1 MDGPPGSCRVASGT
15 WIYRRIY
22 IFGRYIDGRNLR
34 RNIGGIAG
42 RCGIAGLC
50 IANPIRLGRKQ
61 ERKKCRECS
70 NDQFHVKFLHDP
82 NIYPSSDAAVY

>member
-1 MDGPPGSCRVASGT
+1 MDGPPCSCCVASVRR
-15 WIYRRIY
+15 RRIH
-22 IFGRYIDGRNLR
+22 IVRRDIDGRDIG

-42 RCGIAGLC
+42 RRRIAGLC

-61 ERKKCRECS
+61 ERKKCRECGD
-70 NDQFHVKFLHDP
+70 DQFHVKFLHDP

>member
-1 MDGPPGSCRVASGT
+1 MDGPPCSCCIASVRR
-15 WIYRRIY
+15 RRIH
-22 IFGRYIDGRNLR
+22 IVRRDIDGWDIG
-34 RNIGGIAG
+34 RNISGITG
-42 RCGIAGLC
+42 RRRIAGLC